1 MKPKILVIL
10 GPTASGKSDLAVEL
24 AKKFNG
30 EVISADSRQVY
41 KGLDIGSGKITK
53 KEMQRVPHHLL
64 DVISPKKIFSVSEYK
79 KLTDKTIEDILKK
92 NKLPII
98 CGGTGFYID
107 SVTQNII
114 LPEVPANPD
123 LRLKIQDLGIEEL
136 NQMLK
141 KLDSKRAKTIDAKN
155 KIRLIRAIEI
165 ATELGSVPKIE
176 SNPNYEVL
184 YIGIDWS
191 QEKLQERIYARII
204 SRIKK
209 RMLKEVQNLHEK
221 GLSWKRM
228 FSLGLEYRYIS
239 LFLQKKINK
248 EEMIEKLNTEIW
260 HYAKRQMTWF
270 KRNKEIHWLPPEK
283 LKESEKLVR
292 LFLKK

>member
-1 MKPKILVIL
+1 MKPEILVIL

-24 AKKFNG
+24 AKIFNG
-30 EVISADSRQVY
+30 EVVSADSRQVY

-53 KEMQRVPHHLL
+53 KEMRGIPHHLL
-64 DVISPKKIFSVSEYK
+64 DVISPKKTFSVAEYK
-79 KLTDKTIEDILKK
+79 KLADKSIKTILKE

-114 LPEVPANPD
+114 LPEVLPNPK
-123 LRLKIQDLGIEEL
+123 LRKEL
-136 NQMLK
+136 ENESLEKLQLILK
-141 KLDSKRAKTIDAKN
+141 KIDFKRYKTVDIKN

-165 ATELGSVPKIE
+165 ATELGTVPKIK
-176 SNPNYEVL
+176 SNPNYETL
-184 YIGIDWS
+184 YIGINWP

-204 SRIKK
+204 SRMKK
-209 RMLKEVQNLHEK
+209 GMIKEVKNLHK
-221 GLSWKRM
+221 TGLSWKRM
-228 FSLGLEYRYIS
+228 FALGLEYRYIS
-239 LFLQKKINK
+239 LFLKNKLNK
-248 EEMIEKLNTEIW
+248 EEMIEKLKFEIQ

-270 KRNKEIHWLPPEK
+270 KRNKDIHWLSPEN

-292 LFLKK
+292 LFLEK